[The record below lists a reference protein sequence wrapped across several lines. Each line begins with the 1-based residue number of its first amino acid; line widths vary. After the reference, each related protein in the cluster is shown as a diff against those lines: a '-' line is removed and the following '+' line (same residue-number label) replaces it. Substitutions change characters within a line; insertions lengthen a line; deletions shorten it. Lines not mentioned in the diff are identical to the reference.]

1 MHLKGKNEIKSCF
14 ISENVNISQFQKY
27 KLPGIIINTMLAFD
41 KYIKTIAEVFNFIKK
56 RDSGTSKVPGEW

>member
-14 ISENVNISQFQKY
+14 ISENVNISQFQKC

-41 KYIKTIAEVFNFIKK
+41 KYIKTIAEIFDFI
-56 RDSGTSKVPGEW
+56 